1 MYRPL
6 RTPPTKTN
14 VSCLNINRI
23 RQHVPSLSSINPT
36 MAAVVPVAAASVP
49 SSRHLAAAAAADPD
63 PNEAMM
69 MMPTELTAE
78 QQARKRRRE
87 YLSSQRGSIESLL
100 DEALGM
106 MIPTSSS
113 SSSGMMGGDVGSPS
127 MSSSSSSLLMT
138 PSETPEE
145 DSAEHSANKKC
156 KVSEDEA
163 SASSYLSDD
172 NESLSPRTAA
182 NKMISSGRAGSNPD
196 SGNSSNGKKKAQ
208 MKYDPDVPMTKEEAA
223 AWRREQRRKR
233 NRESAAAS
241 RQRQRDR
248 IDELERELGSWKAM
262 YGDVMDKIKQLEGEG
277 ADVSTEDIVS
287 GRPSTPIT
295 TTVVPTAATT
305 VTPRASPTASP
316 RSDFNE
322 AKDDELSNDKNEA
335 TALPM
340 VPQGLEGHE
349 DDKEEQGLEGLLPTK
364 MLSRPAVS

>member
-1 MYRPL
+1 
-6 RTPPTKTN
+6 
-14 VSCLNINRI
+14 
-23 RQHVPSLSSINPT
+23 
-36 MAAVVPVAAASVP
+36 MAAVVVAVAASVP
-49 SSRHLAAAAAADPD
+49 SSRHLASAAADPD
-63 PNEAMM
+63 PNEA

-106 MIPTSSS
+106 MIPTC

-127 MSSSSSSLLMT
+127 MSSSSSSLLMN

-145 DSAEHSANKKC
+145 VSADHSANKKC

-163 SASSYLSDD
+163 SATSYLSDD
-172 NESLSPRTAA
+172 NESLSPHNTTE
-182 NKMISSGRAGSNPD
+182 NKMNSSSGRAGSGPNSS
-196 SGNSSNGKKKAQ
+196 SGNSNGKKKPQ

-248 IDELERELGSWKAM
+248 IDELERELGSWKTM
-262 YGDVMDKIKQLEGEG
+262 YGDVMDKIKQLEGDG
-277 ADVSTEDIVS
+277 AATTLSGIDDIVS

-295 TTVVPTAATT
+295 TTVAPTAATT
-305 VTPRASPTASP
+305 VTPRASPTSP
-316 RSDFNE
+316 HSSSDVNE
-322 AKDDELSNDKNEA
+322 TKNDELSNDKNDA
-335 TALPM
+335 MALPM
-340 VPQGLEGHE
+340 VPQDVQGHE
-349 DDKEEQGLEGLLPTK
+349 VEEEQQGLEGLLPTK